1 MDNSAFQL
9 VFRGYDKDEVDT
21 AVSAMREELD
31 HVRDYNYKAAS
42 EVEFLKSEIASLKQ
56 RLKRDAGTG
65 YAELGAQFEQ
75 TLRVAEEQARKLMTD
90 AGQDALRIRETA
102 KAESEQ
108 LTRKAEA
115 AVQKLLSDAESKAKE
130 IRLDA
135 ERLSAEILAQAKTQ
149 ESEASE
155 KTVHAQREAAAI
167 RSEGERYAAELRASV
182 HRETEEA
189 RALATEL
196 AQRTAQSRVELEAEL
211 KAKRDEGEQ
220 EALKIY
226 ESAVK
231 QAQQATEEANKS
243 VAEASRLAAELN
255 SEAERNLREAKITA
269 ANVTEDAQRNA
280 GNLINQSRRR
290 AELLARK
297 AEAYANAVIVDGQE
311 RLSRW
316 ESEANEIEDFLNT
329 LKSLMSTESMV
340 AADETLAQTQ
350 LEAPT
355 ASSITDGFGEAESS
369 SSEQRS
375 GGFEAIEV
383 ESYEDK
389 KD

>member
-1 MDNSAFQL
+1 VDNSEFQL

-21 AVSAMREELD
+21 AVAAMREELD

-115 AVQKLLSDAESKAKE
+115 AAQKLLSDADSRAKE

-135 ERLSAEILAQAKTQ
+135 ERSSAEILAQAKTQ

-155 KTVHAQREAAAI
+155 KTVHAQREAAVI

-196 AQRTAQSRVELEAEL
+196 AQRTAQSRVELEAEMR
-211 KAKRDEGEQ
+211 AKRDEGEQ
-220 EALKIY
+220 EALRIY

-231 QAQQATEEANKS
+231 QAQAATDEANKA
-243 VAEASRLAAELN
+243 VAEASRLAAGLN
-255 SEAERNLREAKITA
+255 TEAERTLREAKITA

-311 RLSRW
+311 RLARW
-316 ESEANEIEDFLNT
+316 ESESNEIEDFLNT

-340 AADETLAQTQ
+340 AADETLAQSE
-350 LEAPT
+350 LEGSSP
-355 ASSITDGFGEAESS
+355 SITDGFDTSGDSAEESS
-369 SSEQRS
+369 GEY
-375 GGFEAIEV
+375 EAIEV

-389 KD
+389 RD

>member
-1 MDNSAFQL
+1 MDNSEFNTA
-9 VFRGYDKDEVDT
+9 FRGYDKDEVDI
-21 AVSAMREELD
+21 AVSSLREELA
-31 HVRDYNYKAAS
+31 HVRDFNLKAAS
-42 EVEFLKSEIASLKQ
+42 EAEFLKSEIASLKQ

-115 AVQKLLSDAESKAKE
+115 SVQKILTDAESKAKE
-130 IRLDA
+130 MRLDA
-135 ERLSAEILAQAKTQ
+135 ERTSAEIVAQAKTQ
-149 ESEASE
+149 EAEASE

-211 KAKRDEGEQ
+211 KAKRDEGEK
-220 EALKIY
+220 EALQIY
-226 ESAVK
+226 ETAIR
-231 QAQQATEEANKS
+231 QAQTATDEANKA

-255 SEAERNLREAKITA
+255 AEAERTLREANIA
-269 ANVTEDAQRNA
+269 AAQVTDDAQLNA

-297 AEAYANAVIVDGQE
+297 AETFANAVIVDGQE

-316 ESEANEIEDFLNT
+316 ESEAHEIEDFLNT

-340 AADETLAQTQ
+340 AADETLAQSQ
-350 LEAPT
+350 LEGST
-355 ASSITDGFGEAESS
+355 GSITDGFETKSDY
-369 SSEQRS
+369 SEPREGS
-375 GGFEAIEV
+375 YDAIEV

>member
-1 MDNSAFQL
+1 MDNSEFQL
-9 VFRGYDKDEVDT
+9 VFRGYDKDEVDA

-90 AGQDALRIRETA
+90 AGQDALRVRETA
-102 KAESEQ
+102 KAEAEQ
-108 LTRKAEA
+108 LSRKAEA
-115 AVQKLLSDAESKAKE
+115 AVQKLLSDAESRAKE
-130 IRLDA
+130 ARLEA
-135 ERLSAEILAQAKTQ
+135 ERTSVEILAQAKTQ
-149 ESEASE
+149 EAEATE
-155 KTVHAQREAAAI
+155 KIVHAQREASAI

-196 AQRTAQSRVELEAEL
+196 AQRTAQSRVDLEAEL

-220 EALKIY
+220 EALRIY
-226 ESAVK
+226 ESAVR
-231 QAQQATEEANKS
+231 QAQQANEDANKA
-243 VAEASRLAAELN
+243 VAEASKLAAELN
-255 SEAERNLREAKITA
+255 SEAERYLRDAKVTA
-269 ANVTEDAQRNA
+269 ANATEDAQRNA

-297 AEAYANAVIVDGQE
+297 AEAFANAVIVDGQD
-311 RLSRW
+311 RLARW

-340 AADETLAQTQ
+340 AADETLAQSE
-350 LEAPT
+350 LEGSSP
-355 ASSITDGFGEAESS
+355 SITDGFETNVDY
-369 SSEQRS
+369 SEPRPGS
-375 GGFEAIEV
+375 YDAIEV

-389 KD
+389 KY